1 MNPPYSA
8 EDRLS
13 PSDLAFL
20 IQVLSRERSEEAL
33 CSLLLDDETLVS
45 VLDLPVV
52 FKALIE
58 SPTIV
63 EISPR
68 LYFYVVVR
76 HVFRR
81 AGLDDVPVTRYVAKV
96 LTGKVN
102 RRRADATEAASPE
115 YAIDFIERIESS
127 RGGARFEWWIAAGDH
142 FLVLT
147 GLYADF
153 IRRRTENRGAPS
165 LEFYEDF
172 GRRAYRAAGD
182 HPRARRSQLT
192 DTLHRLAD
200 AFPDTRKAL
209 NCIAEDYLFL
219 AS

>member
-1 MNPPYSA
+1 MNPPSTP

-13 PSDLAFL
+13 PADLAFL
-20 IQVLSRERSEEAL
+20 VQILNRERNDQAL
-33 CSLLLDDETLVS
+33 YSLLVDDECLVN

-52 FKALIE
+52 FQALIE
-58 SPTIV
+58 SPSIV

-81 AGLDDVPVTRYVAKV
+81 AGLDDVAVTRYVAKV
-96 LTGKVN
+96 LTGNVN
-102 RRRADATEAASPE
+102 RRAGEGRGASSPQ
-115 YAIDFIERIESS
+115 YAIDFIERIGAS
-127 RGGARFEWWIAAGDH
+127 RGAARFEWWIAAGDH

-153 IRRRTENRGAPS
+153 LRRRTEDRGAPS

-172 GRRAYRAAGD
+172 GRQAYRAAGD
-182 HPRARRSQLT
+182 HPRARQWHLT

-209 NCIAEDYLFL
+209 NCIAEDYLCL
-219 AS
+219 AN